1 MLSEGY
7 LCKIQSW
14 YEDGIAK
21 LHSEEVTT
29 ERKELA
35 GVCTLNYAFAYETG
49 SRRVFKKYGSVERKA
64 SATYGKDTAQN
75 AMETQLL
82 HEMENPIYETDKSFP
97 ANVSANSQ
105 SNKETYLVPSS
116 CKNICRDYNDLHVAG
131 DQVMAINSVMSNS
144 TCKNSFEFGEGP
156 FLQSSQIP
164 SAMDS
169 LCVATNDLPR
179 RHSKHDSSCWKET
192 SIKDKSIMSQEQPLS
207 NSILNEYLER
217 KVIELYKQYMM
228 DLSCGTSN
236 HIMDSELIINNV
248 EQISMQLSREQ
259 NMEANKAK
267 DMVISY
273 LLRLASGKQSNVIST
288 PVISTPDLQIS
299 SNVT

>member
-21 LHSEEVTT
+21 LHPEEVTT
-29 ERKELA
+29 LTRERKELA
-35 GVCTLNYAFAYETG
+35 GVCTSNYTFAYETG
-49 SRRVFKKYGSVERKA
+49 SRRVFRKYGSVEQKGQG
-64 SATYGKDTAQN
+64 TQWKDTAQS
-75 AMETQLL
+75 AMETELL
-82 HEMENPIYETDKSFP
+82 QEMENPAYEANKSLP
-97 ANVSANSQ
+97 ASVNASSQ
-105 SNKETYLVPSS
+105 TYLVPSS

-131 DQVMAINSVMSNS
+131 DHVMAINSVMTDY
-144 TCKNSFEFGEGP
+144 TCEASLGFCEGP

-164 SAMDS
+164 SAIDS
-169 LCVATNDLPR
+169 LCVATNDSPKKL
-179 RHSKHDSSCWKET
+179 SKRGSNRWREG
-192 SIKDKSIMSQEQPLS
+192 SIKDKSIVNQEQPLS

-228 DLSCGTSN
+228 DISCSASPT
-236 HIMDSELIINNV
+236 HIMASELIMNNV

-259 NMEANKAK
+259 NMETNKAK

-273 LLRLASGKQSNVIST
+273 LLRLASEKQSN
-288 PVISTPDLQIS
+288 VISTPDLQIS
-299 SNVT
+299 SNIT